1 MAADNS
7 ELPAEINGQSD
18 ASGPCTIVV
27 FGATGDLV
35 ARKIAPALYNLDLA
49 GLLDERV
56 AVVGVARRTFTDEQF
71 REMMLAAIRQ
81 FSRTQPVDLDRWRA
95 FARRWHYQVV
105 EVDSPSDYQL
115 LAARLQELDAQW
127 GTGGSRLFHLALPP
141 AAFEAAVDNLGR
153 VGLHRPGRE
162 GGFVRVVIEKPFGE
176 DLASA
181 RALNAVLGRHFE
193 ESQVFRIDHYLGKET
208 VQNLLV
214 FRFANAIIEPLMN
227 RQYVERVEISAAET
241 VGMEGRRGAYYDA
254 TGAMRDMVQNHLFQ
268 LLALTAMEAPARMNG
283 EAVRDEKAKVLRAI
297 RPLTPHEV
305 AACTV
310 RGQYAS
316 GGGEPGYLEEAG
328 VAPGSQ
334 TETFVAMRLAIDNW
348 RWAGV
353 PFLLRTGKR
362 LAAKSTQIVVFF
374 RREPMN
380 LFQKEGC
387 DMRGG
392 NRMAIR
398 IQPDEGISI
407 SIDAKVPGVH
417 ALLRPVKMDFQY
429 DTAFSSGSPE
439 SYEHLLLDAAR
450 GDPTSFIRSD
460 ILEVSW
466 GVIDS
471 IRAGWEA
478 TGLPEPVA
486 YAPGTWGPEEA
497 QRLLGDPYKRWQ
509 PL

>member
-1 MAADNS
+1 MAADNLES
-7 ELPAEINGQSD
+7 PAEIIGRNDS
-18 ASGPCTIVV
+18 SGPCTIVV

-35 ARKIAPALYNLDLA
+35 ARKIAPALYNLDVA

-81 FSRTQPVDLDRWRA
+81 FSRTQPVDVDRWQA

-105 EVDSPSDYQL
+105 EVDSLNDYQA
-115 LAARLQELDAQW
+115 LAVRLGELDARW
-127 GTGGSRLFHLALPP
+127 DTGGSRLFHLALPP
-141 AAFEAAVDNLGR
+141 ASFEAAVDNLGR
-153 VGLHRPGRE
+153 VGLHKPARE

-181 RALNAVLGRHFE
+181 RALNEVLRRHFD

-227 RQYVERVEISAAET
+227 RQYVERVEITAAET
-241 VGMEGRRGAYYDA
+241 VGMEGRRGGYYDA
-254 TGAMRDMVQNHLFQ
+254 TGALRDMVQNHLFQ
-268 LLALTAMEAPARMNG
+268 LLALTAMEAPVRMNG
-283 EAVRDEKAKVLRAI
+283 EAVRDEKVKVLSAI
-297 RPLTPHEV
+297 RPLAPHEV

-310 RGQYAS
+310 RGQYAA
-316 GGGEPGYLEEAG
+316 GGGEPGYCQEAG
-328 VAPGSQ
+328 VAPDSQ
-334 TETFVAMRLAIDNW
+334 PETYVAMRLAIDNW

-362 LAAKSTQIVVFF
+362 LAAKSSQIVVFF

-380 LFQKEGC
+380 LFLNDGC

-407 SIDAKVPGVH
+407 TFDAKLPGVH
-417 ALLRPVKMDFQY
+417 TLLRPVKMDFQY

-450 GDPTSFIRSD
+450 GDPTSFIRND
-460 ILEVSW
+460 ILEASW
-466 GVIDS
+466 GIIDS

-478 TGLPEPVA
+478 SGLPELAP
-486 YAPGTWGPEEA
+486 YAPGSWGPDDAE
-497 QRLLGDPYKRWQ
+497 RLLGDPYKRWQ

>member
-1 MAADNS
+1 MAAENS
-7 ELPAEINGQSD
+7 EMLAEINGPND
-18 ASGPCTIVV
+18 AAGPCTIVV

-35 ARKIAPALYNLDLA
+35 ARKIAPALCNLDAA
-49 GLLDERV
+49 GLLDEHV
-56 AVVGVARRTFTDEQF
+56 AVLGVARRTFTDEQF
-71 REMMLAAIRQ
+71 RDMMLAAIRQ
-81 FSRTQPVDLDRWRA
+81 FSRTQPVDEARWRA

-105 EVDSPSDYQL
+105 EVDSPGDYQA
-115 LAARLQELDAQW
+115 LATRLGAMDAQW

-141 AAFEAAVDNLGR
+141 AAFEAAVDNLGG
-153 VGLHRPGRE
+153 VGLHKPARE

-176 DLASA
+176 GLASA
-181 RALNAVLGRHFE
+181 RALNAVLRRHFD

-227 RQYVERVEISAAET
+227 RQYVERVEITAAET

-268 LLALTAMEAPARMNG
+268 LLALTAMEAPVRMSG
-283 EAVRDEKAKVLRAI
+283 EAVRDEKVKILNAI
-297 RPLTPHEV
+297 RPLTPHET
-305 AACTV
+305 ASCTV
-310 RGQYAS
+310 RGQYLA
-316 GGGEPGYLEEAG
+316 GGGEPGYLQEAL
-328 VAPGSQ
+328 VAPTSQ
-334 TETFVAMRLAIDNW
+334 TETFVALRLGIDNW

-362 LAAKSTQIVVFF
+362 LAVKSTQIVVFF
-374 RREPMN
+374 RREPTN

-407 SIDAKVPGVH
+407 RFDAKVPGMH
-417 ALLRPVKMDFQY
+417 ELLRPVKMDFQY

-460 ILEVSW
+460 ILEASW
-466 GVIDS
+466 GIVDS

-478 TGLPEPVA
+478 SGLPELAP
-486 YAPGTWGPEEA
+486 YAPGSWGPEQAES
-497 QRLLGDPYKRWQ
+497 LLGDPYKRWQ